1 MGNFYGYG
9 FLNSSFSR
17 HYKSKFG
24 CWRGYRRMFCNEREN
39 AVIPDF
45 IENGIDLSNNMPG
58 VNVKNTKQSIGPKD
72 FDKGLNF
79 YDSMVSTMER
89 ISTYKIHKSG
99 KFIELTKKFLTDPKF
114 LQFAYHQIRNAKG
127 VQDELDGINNI

>member
-1 MGNFYGYG
+1 
-9 FLNSSFSR
+9 
-17 HYKSKFG
+17 
-24 CWRGYRRMFCNEREN
+24 MFCNEREN